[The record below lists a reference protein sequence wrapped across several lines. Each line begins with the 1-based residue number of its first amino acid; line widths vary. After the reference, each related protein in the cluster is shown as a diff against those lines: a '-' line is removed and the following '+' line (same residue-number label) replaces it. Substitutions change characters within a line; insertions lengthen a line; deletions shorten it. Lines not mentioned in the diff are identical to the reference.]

1 MVTINNTKKDGRQKE
16 SIVMCK
22 KIIRPTLPSL
32 PTLDRVNKV
41 LMRLSIAA
49 APLMAFI
56 AIMPGNTRWL

>member
-1 MVTINNTKKDGRQKE
+1 MR
-16 SIVMCK
+16 K
-22 KIIRPTLPSL
+22 KIIQPTLPSL